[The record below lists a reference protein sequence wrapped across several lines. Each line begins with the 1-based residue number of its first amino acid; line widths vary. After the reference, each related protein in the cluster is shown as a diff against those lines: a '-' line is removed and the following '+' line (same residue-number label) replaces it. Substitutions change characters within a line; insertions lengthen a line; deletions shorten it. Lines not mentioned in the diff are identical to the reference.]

1 MKMDCNIT
9 DNFFKELDRM
19 CESYRICAQ
28 CGIKEIMETYQ
39 MLDCRTL
46 TMEHWEEVKN
56 VVQKWSDEH
65 QPETRLE
72 HFKKMFPKAEM
83 SSSERP
89 MACVKHLNGEF
100 ECQISKTSCTFCWNE
115 PYNGEF

>member
-9 DNFFKELDRM
+9 DNFFKEWDRM
-19 CESYRICAQ
+19 CVSCARCDQ
-28 CGIKEIMETYQ
+28 CELKELTEVYQ
-39 MLDCRTL
+39 ISECSTIA
-46 TMEHWEEVKN
+46 MEHWEEVKN

-65 QPETRLE
+65 QPETR
-72 HFKKMFPKAEM
+72 FPKAEM

-100 ECQISKTSCTFCWNE
+100 ECKISKISCTFCWNE